1 MNWINLNDEK
11 PKKYEEVII
20 ASIDGAVKSA
30 VYLDNGK
37 FTTYLN
43 VTHWMHM
50 PEAPKLQTMESEPVK
65 KTRGRPK
72 KK

>member
-1 MNWINLNDEK
+1 MDWFDINNDQ
-11 PKKYEEVII
+11 PKKYEEVIV
-20 ASIDGAVKSA
+20 ASINGIVKSA
-30 VYLDNGK
+30 IYLGNGK

-43 VTHWMHM
+43 ITHWMHM